1 MPRKNLLI
9 LLIAVGLFLLCYTQ
23 VSRLARAR
31 QLGAILEVIRN
42 KGLHSADERD
52 LFNVAASAM
61 AESHDPHSRYIPPPH
76 TDRYIGMLDQ
86 QLTGIGISVRR
97 DPETDELIVQSPI
110 IGQPYP
116 AYDAGMR
123 SGDRI
128 IRVAGEAVAGQTL
141 QEVTRRIRGKEGTA
155 VEIVVRPEGTEE
167 LKTLEVTRSDI
178 LVESVLG
185 AFRNLDLSWNFSHPT
200 APNIAYLQVTDF
212 GKHTVDELH
221 AVITELQA
229 MDHLDGMIIDLRD
242 NAGGYLDIAVDAS
255 DLFLDSGT
263 IVTTRGRENVIRET
277 YEAGPRA
284 ALRDV
289 PMAILIN
296 GETASASEI
305 FAACMQDHGRAK
317 VIGSRSFGKGSV
329 QQMIPLPDGGLLKLT
344 TATYHRPSGVNIH
357 REPQMGEEATWGVS
371 PDTDLQ
377 VPLSEEQESQWRL
390 RRSEQIAA
398 PKRAEEAANVPLAD
412 PALEKA
418 IEILNAEE
426 SKPASDPQ
434 TGSHKHRALNSA
446 SFT

>member
-9 LLIAVGLFLLCYTQ
+9 LLVAGGLFLLCYAQ
-23 VSRLARAR
+23 ASRLTRAR
-31 QLGAILEVIRN
+31 HLGAILEVIQSR
-42 KGLHSADERD
+42 GLHSADERH

-61 AESHDPHSRYIPPPH
+61 AESHDPHSSYIPPPY

-86 QLTGIGISVRR
+86 QLTGIGIRVRR
-97 DPETDELIVQSPI
+97 DPATDELIVQSPI

-128 IRVAGEAVAGQTL
+128 IRVAGEAVAGQSL
-141 QEVTRRIRGKEGTA
+141 QEVTQRIRGKEGTP

-167 LKTLEVTRSDI
+167 LKTLQVKRSDI
-178 LVESVLG
+178 VVDSVLG
-185 AFRNLDLSWNFSHPT
+185 SFRNLDLSWNFSHPT
-200 APNIAYLQVTDF
+200 SPNIAYLQVTDF
-212 GKHTVDELH
+212 GKHTVDELR

-229 MDHLDGMIIDLRD
+229 MDHLDGMVIDLRD
-242 NAGGYLDIAVDAS
+242 NAGGYLDIAIDAT
-255 DLFLDSGT
+255 DLFLDRGT
-263 IVTTRGRENVIRET
+263 IVTTRGRENLIRET

-357 REPQMGEEATWGVS
+357 REPQMGVEATWGVR
-371 PDTDLQ
+371 PDADLE
-377 VPLSEEQESQWRL
+377 VPLSDEQESQWRS

-398 PKRAEEAANVPLAD
+398 PKRAEEAANLPLAD

-418 IEILNAEE
+418 IEILDAEE
-426 SKPASDPQ
+426 SEPASHPQ
-434 TGSHKHRALNSA
+434 TEYHKHSASNSA
-446 SFT
+446 SIT

>member
-9 LLIAVGLFLLCYTQ
+9 LLIAAGLFLLCYTQ

-61 AESHDPHSRYIPPPH
+61 AESHDPHSSYIPPPH

-110 IGQPYP
+110 IGKPYP

-128 IRVAGEAVAGQTL
+128 IRVAGEAVAGQSL
-141 QEVTRRIRGKEGTA
+141 QEVTQRIRGKEGTA

-167 LKTLEVTRSDI
+167 LKTLEVTRSEI
-178 LVESVLG
+178 LVDSVVG
-185 AFRNLDLSWNFSHPT
+185 AFRNLDLSWTFLHPT
-200 APNIAYLQVTDF
+200 SPNIAYLQVTDF

-221 AVITELQA
+221 AAITELQA

-242 NAGGYLDIAVDAS
+242 NSGGYLDIAVDAS

-263 IVTTRGRENVIRET
+263 IVTTRGRKNVIRET
-277 YEAGPRA
+277 YEASRRA

-371 PDTDLQ
+371 PDTDLE

-390 RRSEQIAA
+390 RRSEQIAT
-398 PKRAEEAANVPLAD
+398 PKRAKEAANVPLAD

-434 TGSHKHRALNSA
+434 TGSHKHHALNSA